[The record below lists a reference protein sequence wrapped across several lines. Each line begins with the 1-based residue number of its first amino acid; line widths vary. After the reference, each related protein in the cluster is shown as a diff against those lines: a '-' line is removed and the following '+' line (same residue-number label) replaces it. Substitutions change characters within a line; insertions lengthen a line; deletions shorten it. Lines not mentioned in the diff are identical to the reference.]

1 MRAGGFAAR
10 MSVQRLF
17 TALVPPAVVREELA
31 AVAAPLT
38 AVRWTPADNLH
49 LTLRFIGDCDDARR
63 ERIEAELARVRVEPF
78 VLPVGGLGVFPSRG
92 PAKVLWAGVGP
103 AHTRLFQLRK
113 QVDEALLAEDL
124 TLDVHHFQ
132 PHFTLG
138 RIGESYETKELAKFL
153 ARHAA
158 FEAPPFRVAE
168 FHLLASELRADAAPV
183 YRVVRT
189 FPLAK

>member
-138 RIGESYETKELAKFL
+138 RIGENYETKEL
-153 ARHAA
+153 
-158 FEAPPFRVAE
+158 
-168 FHLLASELRADAAPV
+168 
-183 YRVVRT
+183 T
-189 FPLAK
+189 